1 MTESAPST
9 PQPPGTPQPTG
20 GPTPEVLKQAFTA
33 FKKRIKLTKLND
45 ESKLGGHRPT
55 TSGKKSDVMG
65 IIPPNQFGPEV
76 WEALAK
82 QGRIKNM
89 GGGFYS
95 MP

>member
-1 MTESAPST
+1 MSEPPTSST
-9 PQPPGTPQPTG
+9 PEPSGAIP
-20 GPTPEVLKQAFTA
+20 PEVLKQAFTA
-33 FKKRIKLTKLND
+33 FKKRLKLTKLND

-65 IIPPNQFGPEV
+65 IIPPSQFGVEV
-76 WEALAK
+76 WEALAA
-82 QGRIKNM
+82 QGKIKRM

>member
-1 MTESAPST
+1 MTDPTPPTPPSAPADD
-9 PQPPGTPQPTG
+9 Q
-20 GPTPEVLKQAFTA
+20 LKQAFTA
-33 FKKRIKLTKLND
+33 FKKRLKLTKLNE

-55 TSGKKSDVMG
+55 SSGKKSDVMG
-65 IIPPNQFGPEV
+65 IIPPSQFPHEV

-82 QGRIKNM
+82 QGKLKNM